1 MALPLQEIKQ
11 LRHRPNHP
19 ARRPLQVRLSRAD
32 FHSSCKSF
40 FKVEFASQDITAF
53 GGLELIRRYFRL
65 IELGRTVRSVFARY
79 HIGGDYRAID
89 MILVIVVLI
98 LAGGRRLD
106 HLNYLCEDPLVKRFC
121 DLLRLPRERSVARWL
136 KRFGHKSLEAWVE
149 LNSQIV
155 CAALEKEKLGRLT
168 LDIDGSVITTGASV
182 AWAFRGFNPHH
193 RKHPSYYPI
202 LAHLAQTGHILR
214 VKNRPGNVHDSRGAV
229 VFLRDLIDD
238 VRIRLGRAL
247 PLEFRMDGAFFQREI
262 IALLERKG
270 AGYAIKVPFF
280 KWLGLLPLIRERQR
294 WQALREGLDC
304 FELSLPIAAWEKTLR
319 VVVYRKPVYH
329 QTKKNYQLDLFD
341 PDDGYFEYS
350 AVSTNLDLSAAALWD
365 FMAGR
370 GAQEKTF
377 AELKGEWALDVVPTH
392 HYGANSAWQQI
403 AILGHNLLRNFQLH
417 TLATAKPRSRKQTY
431 RFFLQSLK
439 TIRFKLIHQPA
450 RIIKPQGYQVLRFSV
465 APSVQQLIKTIDQK
479 LKAAA

>member
-1 MALPLQEIKQ
+1 
-11 LRHRPNHP
+11 
-19 ARRPLQVRLSRAD
+19 VRLSRVD
-32 FHSSCKSF
+32 FRSACKSF
-40 FKVEFASQDITAF
+40 FKIEFASQDITAF

-65 IELGRTVRSVFARY
+65 IHLGRSVRSVFAQY
-79 HIGGDYRAID
+79 DVGGDYRAID
-89 MILVIVVLI
+89 MILVIVVLM
-98 LAGGRRLD
+98 LVGGRRLD

-121 DLLRLPRERSVARWL
+121 GLLRLPRERSVARWL
-136 KRFGHKSLEAWVE
+136 KRFTHKSLEALVE
-149 LNSQIV
+149 INSQIA
-155 CAALEKEKLGRLT
+155 CEAIEKEKLERLT

-193 RKHPSYYPI
+193 RKNPSYYPI

-214 VKNRPGNVHDSRGAV
+214 MKNRPGNVHDSKGALA
-229 VFLRDLIDD
+229 FMRELIDD
-238 VRIRLGRAL
+238 VRRRLGRSL

-262 IALLERKG
+262 IELLERRG

-280 KWLGLLPLIRERQR
+280 KWLGLLPMIRERQR
-294 WQALREGLDC
+294 WQRLREGMGC
-304 FELSLPIAAWEKTLR
+304 FELSLNVAAWEKTLR
-319 VVVYRKPVYH
+319 VVVYRKPVH
-329 QTKKNYQLDLFD
+329 HETKKNYQLDLFD

-350 AVSTNLDLSAAALWD
+350 AVSTNLTLSAGALWD

-403 AILGHNLLRNFQLH
+403 SILGHNLLRNFQLQ
-417 TLATAKPRSRKQTY
+417 TLATQKPRSRKRTFL
-431 RFFLQSLK
+431 FFLQSLK

-450 RIIKPQGYQVLRFSV
+450 RIVKPQGYSVLRFAV
-465 APSVQQLIKTIDQK
+465 AQPVQQLIETIDQK
-479 LKAAA
+479 LKSAA